1 MYNFD
6 KMNFCE
12 DIIKP
17 YKEQLLSEA
26 LAEIYTFCEKYDF
39 GLDPD
44 EVLTEEELEEIE
56 AVQQFEIYD
65 TISYILHQN
74 GFPVYDDLGIED
86 TDIL

>member
-1 MYNFD
+1 MKFFD

-17 YKEQLLSEA
+17 YKEQLSDKV

-39 GLDPD
+39 ELEPD
-44 EVLTEEELEEIE
+44 EVLTEDI
-56 AVQQFEIYD
+56 QKFEIFD
-65 TISYILHQN
+65 IISDILYKN